1 MDKNHQDIFLL
12 GMLRQLI
19 LLALFVLFLAVFI
32 SLAKSNFKAQQQ
44 LKIIKLNIDN
54 QINICL
60 PTESNIN

>member
-1 MDKNHQDIFLL
+1 MAKNHQDIFLL

-60 PTESNIN
+60 PTESNNN